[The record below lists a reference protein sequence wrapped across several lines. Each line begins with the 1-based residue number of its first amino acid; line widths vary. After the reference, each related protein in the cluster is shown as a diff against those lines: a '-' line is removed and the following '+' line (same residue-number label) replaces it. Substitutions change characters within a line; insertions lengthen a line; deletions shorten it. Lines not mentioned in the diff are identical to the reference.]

1 MATQSTSTRKSPPLV
16 ERAGRAVFW
25 NAAFFPLKALIGFGS
40 SIVLVRLLR
49 TDGFYYY
56 NVTMALLA
64 TLGLFSDLGI
74 ERTLPRFYPE
84 VEMSMG
90 RRGVVRLL
98 MWVSLVKAVVLLVL
112 VGALLAAPDFVL
124 SITGSDLG
132 PNRTWL
138 LLIISALLVLGAAS
152 DVSIQLLY
160 THFRQKV
167 TNGLDILAAVVY
179 PSLAALFVLL
189 KWGVLGAVLA
199 LLITT

>member
-1 MATQSTSTRKSPPLV
+1 
-16 ERAGRAVFW
+16 
-25 NAAFFPLKALIGFGS
+25 
-40 SIVLVRLLR
+40 
-49 TDGFYYY
+49 
-56 NVTMALLA
+56 
-64 TLGLFSDLGI
+64 
-74 ERTLPRFYPE
+74 
-84 VEMSMG
+84 VEMRMG

-167 TNGLDILAAVVY
+167 TNGLDILAAVVN
-179 PSLAALFVLL
+179 PTLRAAFVLIG
-189 KWGVLGAVLA
+189 WGVLGAVLS
-199 LLITT
+199 LLITTILSVAISVWLAVRMLINM